1 MWKVV
6 SDPFV
11 KRCACALMGFALDPV
26 GDQKP
31 PNVFKKWSDAVRF
44 AVDRVAPDQPGGWL
58 QAGTLSSTFSAW
70 RACQASQSG
79 GPTFP
84 CLPRTHMGRA
94 VRGGD

>member
-11 KRCACALMGFALDPV
+11 KRWACALMGFALDSV

-44 AVDRVAPDQPGGWL
+44 VLWRDNSETKTGGV
-58 QAGTLSSTFSAW
+58 G
-70 RACQASQSG
+70 
-79 GPTFP
+79 
-84 CLPRTHMGRA
+84 HE
-94 VRGGD
+94 VK